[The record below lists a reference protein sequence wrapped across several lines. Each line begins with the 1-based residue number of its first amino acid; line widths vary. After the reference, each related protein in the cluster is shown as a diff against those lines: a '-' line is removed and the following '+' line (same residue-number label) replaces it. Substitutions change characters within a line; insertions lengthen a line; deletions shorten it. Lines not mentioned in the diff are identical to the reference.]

1 MRRWLL
7 LLLVISFPGFGEM
20 SISREL
26 VAPAQVVPG
35 QPLRI
40 AITYWTDSWFNPP
53 PSWPEIVVENG
64 ALLTTPL
71 PNQLLTRQQGG
82 KSWSGIRLEKLVA
95 AWDQGMLRFPPLEV
109 TLSSAGQPPRTVQLP
124 AIEQAVAWPADVRQ
138 PDRFLPAS
146 KVTMTQQID
155 LYRAGEGDSLHAGDA
170 IERRVTVKAEGAVPT
185 QIPQLLYAIQGTPT
199 QRLTPS
205 SELLE
210 TGRGDFLG
218 GRREERLR
226 YLPTAQGTVTLPA
239 LTLRWWDTE
248 RQAWQSA
255 ELPGADYQVAAPR
268 AAGRE
273 ALLRASTLSH
283 PWWSLL
289 LASVLVILVCVGYLA
304 RHSLWRAWRFAREAI
319 KRFWDPVPLPNLI
332 PTTKEK

>member
-64 ALLTTPL
+64 TLLTTPL
-71 PNQLLTRQQGG
+71 PNQLLTRQEGG

-95 AWDQGMLRFPPLEV
+95 AWDQGTLRFPPLEV
-109 TLSSAGQPPRTVQLP
+109 TLSSAGQPPRTMQLP
-124 AIEQAVAWPADVRQ
+124 AIAHPVVWPSDVRQ

-146 KVTMTQQID
+146 KVTLTQQIV
-155 LYRAGEGDSLHAGDA
+155 LYRAGEGDSLHAGDT
-170 IERRVTVKAEGAVPT
+170 IERRVMVKAEGAVPA

-199 QRLTPS
+199 QRLSPVS
-205 SELLE
+205 GLLE
-210 TGRGDFLG
+210 AGRGDFLG
-218 GRREERLR
+218 GQREERLR
-226 YLPTAQGTVTLPA
+226 YLPMEPGTVTLPV

-248 RQAWQSA
+248 RQAWQLA
-255 ELPGADYQVAAPR
+255 ELPGTEYQVGAPR

-273 ALLRASTLSH
+273 AALRASALSH
-283 PWWSLL
+283 PWRYLL
-289 LASVLVILVCVGYLA
+289 LASVLIILACAGYLA
-304 RHSLWRAWRFAREAI
+304 RHSIWRSWRFAQAAI